1 MKMNKKI
8 TLEVLDERLANF
20 FRENKEDHNSII
32 EQTTKTNGRVNKHD
46 LWLNRMIG
54 GLILTEIIL
63 IPLAIYIITKA
74 I

>member
-1 MKMNKKI
+1 MKMKKI
-8 TLEVLDERLANF
+8 TNEVLCERLDNLIEKNTEAH
-20 FRENKEDHNSII
+20 KLIL

-46 LWLNRMIG
+46 TWLNRIIG

-74 I
+74 L